1 MGVKEGA
8 LILDLVTDL
17 KERGEVSVIIIA
29 HNYGQVLEVA
39 DRINLLQDG
48 EITLDK
54 ASKDTSVEELTE
66 IVVKEYRAALR
77 ERHKAAETP

>member
-1 MGVKEGA
+1 M
-8 LILDLVTDL
+8 LF
-17 KERGEVSVIIIA
+17 RSVIIIA

-54 ASKDTSVEELTE
+54 YSKDTSVEELTE
-66 IVVKEYRAALR
+66 IVVAEYRAALR
-77 ERHKAAETP
+77 ERHKAAGTP